1 MRCQIVS
8 LIKLTPSINVKEQNK
23 RLCRVFIEGG
33 SVKMKWL
40 MLLFAGIFEIVWAVA
55 MKYSNGF
62 SVLLPSIITAVAYI
76 LSAVFLAFALKYLP
90 LGMAYV
96 MWVAFGIIGTT
107 ILGVLLFSEKL
118 TVLQIISIILIIV
131 GVIGLKLFAKQ

>member
-1 MRCQIVS
+1 
-8 LIKLTPSINVKEQNK
+8 
-23 RLCRVFIEGG
+23 
-33 SVKMKWL
+33 
-40 MLLFAGIFEIVWAVA
+40 MLLLAGIFEILWAIA

-62 SVLLPSIITAVAYI
+62 SILIPSIVTAVAYI
-76 LSAVFLAFALKYLP
+76 LSAVFLALALKYLP

-118 TVLQIISIILIIV
+118 STLQMISVIFIII

>member
-1 MRCQIVS
+1 
-8 LIKLTPSINVKEQNK
+8 
-23 RLCRVFIEGG
+23 
-33 SVKMKWL
+33 MKWM
-40 MLLFAGIFEIVWAVA
+40 MLLLAGIFEIIWAVA

-62 SVLLPSIITAVAYI
+62 SVLIPSVITAVTYI
-76 LSAVFLAFALKYLP
+76 LSAVFLALALKYLP

-107 ILGVLLFSEKL
+107 ILGILLFSEKL
-118 TVLQIISIILIIV
+118 SVLQIISVILIVI

>member
-1 MRCQIVS
+1 M
-8 LIKLTPSINVKEQNK
+8 T
-23 RLCRVFIEGG
+23 
-33 SVKMKWL
+33 WL
-40 MLLFAGIFEIVWAVA
+40 MLLLAGIFEIAWAVA

-62 SVLLPSIITAVAYI
+62 SVLIPSIVTAVAYI

-90 LGMAYV
+90 LGMAYT

-118 TVLQIISIILIIV
+118 TVLQVISILLIII
-131 GVIGLKLFAKQ
+131 GIFGLKIFSKQ

>member
-1 MRCQIVS
+1 
-8 LIKLTPSINVKEQNK
+8 
-23 RLCRVFIEGG
+23 
-33 SVKMKWL
+33 MKWL
-40 MLLFAGIFEIVWAVA
+40 MLLLAGIFEIIWAIA

-62 SVLLPSIITAVAYI
+62 TVLIPSIVTAITYI
-76 LSAVFLAFALKYLP
+76 LSAVFLALALRHLP

-118 TVLQIISIILIIV
+118 TVLQIISIILIVI

>member
-1 MRCQIVS
+1 
-8 LIKLTPSINVKEQNK
+8 
-23 RLCRVFIEGG
+23 
-33 SVKMKWL
+33 MKWL
-40 MLLFAGIFEIVWAVA
+40 LLLLAGIFEIVWAIA

-62 SVLLPSIITAVAYI
+62 TVPIPSIVTAITYV
-76 LSAVFLAFALKYLP
+76 LSAVFLALALRYLP

-118 TVLQIISIILIIV
+118 TVLQIISIILIII

>member
-1 MRCQIVS
+1 
-8 LIKLTPSINVKEQNK
+8 
-23 RLCRVFIEGG
+23 
-33 SVKMKWL
+33 MKWL
-40 MLLFAGIFEIVWAVA
+40 MLLLAGIFEVIWAIA

-62 SVLLPSIITAVAYI
+62 TVLIPSIVTAITYI
-76 LSAVFLAFALKYLP
+76 LSAVFLALALRYLP
-90 LGMAYV
+90 LGLAYV